1 MSFYCPSPSKIST
14 LVILAPYGINGM
26 LIGPVNREI
35 DLTAIRDNWEKN
47 YPIRHFDGLPDF
59 VEVIIGKVDVNP
71 PKRLLLFD
79 S

>member
-1 MSFYCPSPSKIST
+1 M
-14 LVILAPYGINGM
+14 ILAPYGINGM

-71 PKRLLLFD
+71 QRDYSCLILRQCANVLSYLLCI
-79 S
+79 